1 MAWREPAPGAP
12 MAGEREE
19 KRASTKAAALHGLR
33 KADVTCALAIGP
45 AKRGI

>member
-19 KRASTKAAALHGLR
+19 KRASTKAAALQRCEGLMSSGVGLINSGNL
-33 KADVTCALAIGP
+33 D
-45 AKRGI
+45 